1 MIADLQV
8 QAATGLVA
16 DGRHLANRAR
26 DEAENYK
33 DTYRV
38 QIPSKVSNPR
48 RSLLLKLPS
57 LTQVPSS
64 QILADRIGHY
74 CQAYTCYSS
83 VRPFGVSAI
92 IGCVDKSGPAIY
104 MIEPSGVY
112 WGYRGCATGKGRQL
126 AKTEIEKLDL
136 DNMTCEEAL
145 KHVALIIHKVHDDA
159 KDKDFELEMSWI
171 CPQSKNR
178 HQSVPKDV
186 LQEAE
191 QWAKDQ
197 LSEEM
202 EE

>member
-1 MIADLQV
+1 M
-8 QAATGLVA
+8 
-16 DGRHLANRAR
+16 
-26 DEAENYK
+26 
-33 DTYRV
+33 
-38 QIPSKVSNPR
+38 
-48 RSLLLKLPS
+48 
-57 LTQVPSS
+57 
-64 QILADRIGHY
+64 
-74 CQAYTCYSS
+74 
-83 VRPFGVSAI
+83 
-92 IGCVDKSGPAIY
+92 
-104 MIEPSGVY
+104 
-112 WGYRGCATGKGRQL
+112 

-178 HQSVPKDV
+178 HQSVPKDI
-186 LQEAE
+186 LNQAE